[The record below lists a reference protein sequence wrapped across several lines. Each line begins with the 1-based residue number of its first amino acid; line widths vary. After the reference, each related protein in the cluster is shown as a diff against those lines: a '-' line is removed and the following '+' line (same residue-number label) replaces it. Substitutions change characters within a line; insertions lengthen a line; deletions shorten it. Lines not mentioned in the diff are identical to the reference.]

1 MTTHVPDVMS
11 VLTLESMVET
21 REIASTDEIGTSL
34 SRVTVISL
42 MIVMSVGL
50 AEVRVAV
57 GVRES

>member
-1 MTTHVPDVMS
+1 VTTHVPDVMS

-34 SRVTVISL
+34 SRVTIISL

>member
-1 MTTHVPDVMS
+1 VTTHVPDVMS

>member
-34 SRVTVISL
+34 SRVTIISL